1 MCFIYFAK
9 SINIYY
15 RDKEKITNADII
27 FTYIFILSMITIVVF
42 YSIQY
47 YNIVIHDM
55 NNCEKHNTEDSCL
68 RTEIIYIVVPYVG
81 IIYSFFEAFYKITYI
96 MAFIVGCLCCCKSIN
111 QKNIDDTN
119 NSDNINIELVNI

>member
-1 MCFIYFAK
+1 MCLIYFAK

-15 RDKEKITNADII
+15 RDKGKITNADII

-55 NNCEKHNTEDSCL
+55 NKCEKHNTEDNCL
-68 RTEIIYIVVPYVG
+68 KTEITYIIVPYVG
-81 IIYSFFEAFYKITYI
+81 IIYSFFQAFYKITDI
-96 MAFIVGCLCCCKSIN
+96 MAFVTSCLCCCKSIN
-111 QKNIDDTN
+111 KKNKDDTN
-119 NSDNINIELVNI
+119 NSNDINIELVNI